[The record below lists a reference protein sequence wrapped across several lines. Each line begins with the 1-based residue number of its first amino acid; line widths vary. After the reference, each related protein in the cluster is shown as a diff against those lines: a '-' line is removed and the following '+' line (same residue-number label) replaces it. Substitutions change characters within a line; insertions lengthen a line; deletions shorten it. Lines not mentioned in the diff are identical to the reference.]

1 SNSVTKRNGPL
12 DDDSNDYP
20 YMNNSNWAG
29 ITQSATYQKI
39 ELLRRLLIESE
50 VTNSVTGGIWAR
62 NYGNRMPLRGG
73 NWNDGSNAGLGAL
86 ALYIA

>member
-1 SNSVTKRNGPL
+1 
-12 DDDSNDYP
+12 
-20 YMNNSNWAG
+20 MNNSNWAG
-29 ITQSATYQKI
+29 ITQSATHQKI

-73 NWNDGSNAGLGAL
+73 SWSYGSHAGLGAL
-86 ALYIA
+86 HLTLARSSANSHIGFRPAFFA